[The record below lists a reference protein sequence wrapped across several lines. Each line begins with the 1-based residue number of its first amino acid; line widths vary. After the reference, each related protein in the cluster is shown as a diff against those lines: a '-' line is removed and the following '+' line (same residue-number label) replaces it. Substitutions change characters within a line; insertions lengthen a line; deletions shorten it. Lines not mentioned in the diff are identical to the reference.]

1 VSRRGRIVLKSGV
14 WATCL
19 TPLVLLGY
27 WTYAR
32 GLGVNPIDTVTRWL
46 GIWTLRL
53 LLASLSM
60 TPLRLLFGLSWP
72 ITLRRLLG
80 LFAFSYACLHFSV
93 WIVLDHFFDW
103 PTMAEDIA
111 KRPFMT
117 AGMGALLVMLPLAVT
132 STSGMV
138 KRLGGA
144 AWRRLHRLV
153 YLAGVLAVLHFLW
166 LAKVGR
172 QTPYYY
178 AGWLVLV
185 LGIRLVDAAR
195 RAVRARRRSPVAA
208 PSLTR

>member
-1 VSRRGRIVLKSGV
+1 
-14 WATCL
+14 
-19 TPLVLLGY
+19 
-27 WTYAR
+27 
-32 GLGVNPIDTVTRWL
+32 
-46 GIWTLRL
+46 
-53 LLASLSM
+53 
-60 TPLRLLFGLSWP
+60 
-72 ITLRRLLG
+72 
-80 LFAFSYACLHFSV
+80 
-93 WIVLDHFFDW
+93 
-103 PTMAEDIA
+103 MAEDIA

-185 LGIRLVDAAR
+185 LGIRLGDATR
-195 RAVRARRRSPVAA
+195 RAVRARRRSPLAA

>member
-1 VSRRGRIVLKSGV
+1 
-14 WATCL
+14 
-19 TPLVLLGY
+19 
-27 WTYAR
+27 
-32 GLGVNPIDTVTRWL
+32 
-46 GIWTLRL
+46 
-53 LLASLSM
+53 
-60 TPLRLLFGLSWP
+60 
-72 ITLRRLLG
+72 
-80 LFAFSYACLHFSV
+80 
-93 WIVLDHFFDW
+93 
-103 PTMAEDIA
+103 MAEDIA

-185 LGIRLVDAAR
+185 LGIRLGDATR
-195 RAVRARRRSPVAA
+195 RAVRARRRAPLAA